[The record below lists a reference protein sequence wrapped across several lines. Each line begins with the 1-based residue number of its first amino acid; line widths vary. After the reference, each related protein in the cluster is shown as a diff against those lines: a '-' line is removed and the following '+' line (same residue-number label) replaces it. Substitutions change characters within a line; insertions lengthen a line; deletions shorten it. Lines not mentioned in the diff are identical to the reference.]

1 MSPSDLAGAYQWN
14 YRSQTPRR
22 PDWFRQWPGGN
33 RIAVTINIMHE
44 WESAPGARTVRKR
57 PMITDAERTDFLAL
71 GAREYGANFGFQ
83 RLLEVL
89 DRCGVEATVITSGL
103 VAELFTDTTT
113 AIPMF
118 PTSSM
123 RMATGWCPWVTCGLP
138 IRITIS

>member
-1 MSPSDLAGAYQWN
+1 MARRQPNCSYYQYNARVGIGA
-14 YRSQTPRR
+14 
-22 PDWFRQWPGGN
+22 
-33 RIAVTINIMHE
+33 
-44 WESAPGARTVRKR
+44 GARTVRKR
-57 PMITDAERTDFLAL
+57 PTTTDAERTDFLAL

-123 RMATGWCPWVTCGLP
+123 RMATGWCPWVM
-138 IRITIS
+138 